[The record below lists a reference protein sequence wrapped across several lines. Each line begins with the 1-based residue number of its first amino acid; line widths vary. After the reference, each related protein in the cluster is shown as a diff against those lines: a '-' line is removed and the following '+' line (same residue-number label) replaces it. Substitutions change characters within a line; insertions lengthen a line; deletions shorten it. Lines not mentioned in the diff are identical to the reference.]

1 MKKYLLWLMLS
12 SFFVP
17 LSYATLIV
25 KPNLEWWVYH
35 FPIEIYL
42 NTNQKNAKVF
52 YYTDGIGRQDTTKQY
67 RDPILLKSNTDLEY
81 YAVWE
86 EFEDTVIG
94 KSIYTFEYSNALE
107 LIIKDNTILIQNNSS
122 EIQNIGYWHIEW
134 LSLNYTISPNIFIEP
149 KKYFSLDYHAKNGEK
164 ISLYAPDGGLK
175 KSTLYTKTSP
185 IQPQTL
191 INIPTNTENNDT
203 EDANLLWEQS
213 EIWANL
219 SPSLGSNQTQTWAVW
234 LSEDQVFHLGE
245 NLTSDITQQREQ
257 SSKNIFLTFFL
268 LLWSA
273 VLFII
278 SYNTYLYTYKKIWKK

>member
-107 LIIKDNTILIQNNSS
+107 LIIKDNTVLIQNNSS

-164 ISLYAPDGGLK
+164 ISLYAPDGWLK
-175 KSTLYTKTSP
+175 KSTLYTKTPPSP
-185 IQPQTL
+185 PQTL